1 MKQCPFCQAQI
12 EENARFCLYCMTPLE
27 EKEPA
32 RIPAKK
38 DKSRL
43 WLCVALSAVILTVL
57 LANVLF
63 PSSSSGKTP
72 AGEAGAV
79 ARSEEEKTGEEDAVT
94 EIGTE
99 DEPEPASRSDFSGE
113 KTPAGTN
120 TKASTTTKSA
130 PTTTKAPTTT
140 AKASTTTTKA
150 PTTTTKAATTTTK
163 APTTTTKAA
172 TTTTKAPTTTTK
184 APTTTTKA
192 PTTTTTTTPSGPA
205 YSYVE
210 ATPENTYPAGVSY
223 AVTNAIQITK
233 VNTVEASGH
242 YVIPETVDGKK
253 VASIAAGAFS
263 DPAIA
268 GTVLSVTLP
277 KTVRSVWGSAFQ
289 TCYNMKDLY
298 LHSAVIALDPSVFPA
313 SSQVTIHCAKDCR
326 DFNFYYYRNIAGQY
340 GALYEEWNG

>member
-27 EKEPA
+27 KKEPA
-32 RIPAKK
+32 RLPPKK
-38 DKSRL
+38 NKSRV

-72 AGEAGAV
+72 AGEAGTV
-79 ARSEEEKTGEEDAVT
+79 ARSEEEKTGEEDAVK
-94 EIGTE
+94 ENGTE
-99 DEPEPASRSDFSGE
+99 DEPEAKAPEIFSPDTGNPAAA
-113 KTPAGTN
+113 KTP
-120 TKASTTTKSA
+120 SA
-130 PTTTKAPTTT
+130 TTKAPATTAKAATTT
-140 AKASTTTTKA
+140 AKA
-150 PTTTTKAATTTTK
+150 PT
-163 APTTTTKAA
+163 

-184 APTTTTKA
+184 APATTTSSA
-192 PTTTTTTTPSGPA
+192 PSGPA

-223 AVTNAIQITK
+223 EVTNAIQITK

-253 VASIAAGAFS
+253 VASVAAGAFS
-263 DPAIA
+263 DPALA

-277 KTVRSVWGSAFQ
+277 KTVRSVWGGAFQ

-298 LHSAVIALDPSVFPA
+298 LKSTVIALDPSVFPA